1 VQDVRYFFNLG
12 LIPTG
17 SGTKIVCKAQTV
29 CLAKSIHS
37 LVKLY
42 IVLYRKENGCGKKIS
57 LFIMMRKLLGLN
69 MCFFSCQ

>member
-1 VQDVRYFFNLG
+1 MPLFVRYKQCTVQAVIFKLG

-17 SGTKIVCKAQTV
+17 SGTKIVCKALTV

-42 IVLYRKENGCGKKIS
+42 IVLYRKEMVVVKNIAFYHDAKIV
-57 LFIMMRKLLGLN
+57 RP
-69 MCFFSCQ
+69 